1 MASKGTDV
9 SIYIAEE
16 TSPNTLPANPIWHT
30 VRRTSDSLKRTVAV
44 SESDEILDTRQEQG
58 STADSAEAGG
68 SIEFEFS
75 AQSQD
80 LFFEGVAGNK
90 FTVVDGVD
98 VLEIGGDELATFTIV
113 KHDRKLNYIEILTG
127 ARIGELSITGSTEG
141 KITGSITIN
150 ATSYDDQATVSPVVN
165 PLPAT
170 ETKVLSSVD
179 VNTFKLNDV
188 NTVGTACAEEFTL
201 TISNNLTGKGC
212 LGSQSLIANRFSE
225 GRVTVTLNTTVAL
238 TTTSKQWIP
247 YVISRETMTAQIGL
261 EDKNQNGYIFGFTKL
276 ELNND
281 GMSDTNATDDR
292 TLALELKHIREPMT
306 ITRALSMPITQAAA
320 ARMDY
325 LANTVLPETLGNL

>member
-16 TSPNTLPANPIWHT
+16 ASPNTLPANPVWHT

-44 SESDEILDTRQEQG
+44 SESDEILDTRFEQG

-75 AQSQD
+75 AKSQD
-80 LFFEGVAGNK
+80 VFLEGVAGNK
-90 FTVVDGVD
+90 FVDDAVAGVST
-98 VLEIGGDELATFTIV
+98 LEIGGDELATYTIV
-113 KHDRKLNYIEILTG
+113 KHDRKLDHIEVLSG
-127 ARIGELSITGSTEG
+127 VRIGELSITGSTSG
-141 KITGSITIN
+141 KITGSATVS
-150 ATSYDDQATVSPVVN
+150 ATSYDDQATVSPVTN
-165 PLPAT
+165 PLPAP
-170 ETKVLSSVD
+170 ETKVMSSID

-201 TISNNLTGKGC
+201 TITNNLEGKSC
-212 LGSQSLIANRFSE
+212 LASQSLIASRFTE
-225 GRVTVTLNTTVAL
+225 GRVSVTLNTTVAL

-247 YVISRETMTAQIGL
+247 YVISRETMTAEIGFG
-261 EDKNQNGYIFGFTKL
+261 DKAGNDYALNFTKL

-292 TLALELKHIREPMT
+292 TLALELKHIREAMT
-306 ITRALSMPITQAAA
+306 ITRSLT
-320 ARMDY
+320 
-325 LANTVLPETLGNL
+325 